1 MCIVMWASK
10 AYILLFSRV
19 KGYRKWARN
28 IREKCDFDL
37 EFQINLKRSFVF
49 MSNDQEGNFLS
60 NLYLFQTNKMLQH
73 HYDGVLGIRFDV
85 YNTNSQMHTARKRR
99 IEYTLQFFVTTKSYL
114 VKPNLKYWKSV
125 AFPINFYL
133 RKNRFFILSNI
144 DY

>member
-49 MSNDQEGNFLS
+49 ISNDEEGYFLS
-60 NLYLFQTNKMLQH
+60 NLYLFETNKMLQH
-73 HYDGVLGIRFDV
+73 HYDAVVKGVSMDLQRP
-85 YNTNSQMHTARKRR
+85 KRR
-99 IEYTLQFFVTTKSYL
+99 LEYTLQGFVTTKSYL
-114 VKPNLKYWKSV
+114 VKPYLKYWKSV
-125 AFPINFYL
+125 ALPIDFYVH
-133 RKNRFFILSNI
+133 KNRFFILSNI